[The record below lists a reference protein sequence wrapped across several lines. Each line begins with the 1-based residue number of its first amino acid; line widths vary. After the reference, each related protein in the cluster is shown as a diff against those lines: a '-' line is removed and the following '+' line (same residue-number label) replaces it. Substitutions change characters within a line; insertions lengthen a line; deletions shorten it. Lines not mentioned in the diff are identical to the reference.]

1 MTTLGT
7 NRIKRCILY
16 GQLIILL
23 FAFTSIYPQIHGLFG
38 ERGLLPVSPMLECEE
53 ESVFQ
58 CRLPL
63 LRFICNLFHFSP
75 SVGLQL
81 FSLTGVCLAALAIH
95 KPECQNLVTFL
106 TLYFLYR
113 TIYEAGGVFMYYQWD
128 AFLLESTVY
137 VAVLAWFDDGPADSV
152 ALFSIVALL
161 VRVIFMNGASKLL
174 SKCPAWWNLT
184 ALDYH
189 FESQPLPTPFSWYA
203 HHFPP
208 FFKQLATIA
217 IYYFEIILPPL
228 FLIPVI
234 HVRYVVFFCQIL
246 LMILTMLTGNNGFFN
261 YNVIILLVSLLETP
275 RVPVGAPLLSA
286 LVFGKLGYDL
296 AHRMPV
302 KLVTTEG
309 SLPSFVLNLSYDT
322 FQKLAIYYID
332 MIIILT
338 ALMFSIINAYT
349 VLKGLGSQARVSKI
363 VHVAFVAACVLLLNI
378 YGSVPLL
385 RMDEKLAQRT
395 NENPM
400 IMSYYKIANS
410 WSVANPYGTYRH
422 MTGQHGRPEIVIEG
436 APNFDGPWK
445 EIEFKA
451 KPGSIS
457 RRPDFVSPH
466 HPRLDAQM
474 YYAAEG
480 TYQQNPFFLSLVYH
494 LMQNTTEVVSLIENY
509 PFKNRSEPMQFVRAK
524 LYMYHFTDIGD
535 KNWWRRD
542 FQEEYMPPF
551 NKGNQALM
559 KFLVENKIINN
570 KKSQFVNGPLGKGMK
585 QWHRLT
591 GGADLIAFFTSI
603 IVLLVIRYLHNRLH
617 GNIEENNGHN
627 HAHHHGHNH

>member
-1 MTTLGT
+1 MTILGT
-7 NRIKRCILY
+7 NRIKRCILS

-23 FAFTSIYPQIHGLFG
+23 LAFASIYPQIHGLFG

-53 ESVFQ
+53 ESFFQ

-63 LRFICNLFHFSP
+63 LRFTCNLFHLSP

-81 FSLTGVCLAALAIH
+81 FSLTGVLLSGFALY
-95 KPECQNLVTFL
+95 KSEYQNLVTFL
-106 TLYFLYR
+106 ILYFLYR

-161 VRVIFMNGASKLL
+161 VRVTFMNGASKLL
-174 SKCPAWWNLT
+174 SKCPDWWNLT
-184 ALDYH
+184 ALNYH
-189 FESQPLPTPFSWYA
+189 FESQPLPTAFSWYA

-208 FFKQLATIA
+208 YFKQLATIV

-234 HVRYVVFFCQIL
+234 HVRYVVFFCQVL
-246 LMILTMLTGNNGFFN
+246 LMTLTVFTGNNGIFN
-261 YNVIILLVSLLETP
+261 YNILVLLVSLLETP
-275 RVPVGAPLLSA
+275 RVPVGAPFLSA
-286 LVFGKLGYDL
+286 LVFAKLGYDVV
-296 AHRMPV
+296 HRMPV
-302 KLVTTEG
+302 KLVMEEG
-309 SLPSFVLNLSYDT
+309 SLPSFVLNLTYET

-332 MIIILT
+332 MIILFT
-338 ALMFSIINAYT
+338 AFMFSIINAYT
-349 VLKGLGSQARVSKI
+349 VLKGLGSQARISKY

-378 YGSVPLL
+378 YGSIPLL

-395 NENPM
+395 NESPI
-400 IMSYYKIANS
+400 IMSYYKVANS
-410 WSVANPYGTYRH
+410 WTVANSYGTYRH
-422 MTGQHGRPEIVIEG
+422 MTGHYGRPEIVIEG
-436 APNFDGPWK
+436 APSFEGPWS
-445 EIEFKA
+445 EIEFKS
-451 KPGSIS
+451 KPSS
-457 RRPDFVSPH
+457 LSKRPGFVSPH

-509 PFKNRSEPMQFVRAK
+509 PFKNRSEPMKFVRANI
-524 LYMYHFTDIGD
+524 YMYHFTDIGD

-542 FQEEYMPPF
+542 FQEEYMPSF
-551 NKGNQALM
+551 NKGNEALT
-559 KFLVENKIINN
+559 KYLVEHKIIHH
-570 KKSQFVNGPLGKGMK
+570 KKSVFVNGPLGKGMK

-591 GGADLIAFFTSI
+591 GGADLMAFIIATAI
-603 IVLLVIRYLHNRLH
+603 ILSFRYLSNRVQRFFE
-617 GNIEENNGHN
+617 GDNGHN